1 MNAAQATAILSQINT
16 IETQITALKRQ
27 VQEIA
32 GQNGEK
38 PHTFADLY
46 GLTGGEGNFSE
57 DEIDAGLYRLT
68 PEWIDDIATIPRK
81 AAEKGC

>member
-1 MNAAQATAILSQINT
+1 MNSAQATAILSQINS
-16 IETQITALKRQ
+16 IETQLSTLKQQ

-32 GQNGEK
+32 PQNGEQ

-57 DEIDAGLYRLT
+57 EEIDACLYRLT
-68 PEWIDDIATIPRK
+68 PEWMDEIATVPAK
-81 AAEKGC
+81 AAGKD

>member
-1 MNAAQATAILSQINT
+1 MSAAQATLILSQINA
-16 IETQITALKRQ
+16 IEMQLATLKEQ
-27 VQEIA
+27 VQQIA
-32 GQNGEK
+32 AQNGEQ

-57 DEIDAGLYRLT
+57 EEIDAALYQLT

-81 AAEKGC
+81 AE

>member
-1 MNAAQATAILSQINT
+1 MNAAQATAILAQIDS
-16 IETQITALKRQ
+16 IETQLATLKQQ
-27 VQEIA
+27 VREIA
-32 GQNGEK
+32 APNGEP

-57 DEIDAGLYRLT
+57 EEIDAALYRLT

-81 AAEKGC
+81 AE